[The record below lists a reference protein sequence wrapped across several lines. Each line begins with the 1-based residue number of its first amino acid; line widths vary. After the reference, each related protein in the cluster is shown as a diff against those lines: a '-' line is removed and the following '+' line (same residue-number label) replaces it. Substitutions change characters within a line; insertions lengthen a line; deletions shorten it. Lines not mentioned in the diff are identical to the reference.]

1 MIQDKVALQLIS
13 GHPCANL
20 FSVLCP
26 FLQLGWV
33 HTACK
38 HCLKLQTNAEP
49 QTPESDP
56 QSNYCCLVLK
66 KMHLLGNKKWGEI
79 IRTNKPL
86 KHELILTWLQI
97 KNCMMIKKSYVL
109 FFSRRL
115 DMGYR
120 FF

>member
-1 MIQDKVALQLIS
+1 MIQDKVALQLIF

-56 QSNYCCLVLK
+56 QSNHFCLFF
-66 KMHLLGNKKWGEI
+66 
-79 IRTNKPL
+79 
-86 KHELILTWLQI
+86 
-97 KNCMMIKKSYVL
+97 KKSAHAGKQK
-109 FFSRRL
+109 
-115 DMGYR
+115 MGRNYKKKQT
-120 FF
+120 FKALANSYLASN